1 MKNKIM
7 LVFFLLL
14 SNGVYAENFC
24 FSIYKSNR
32 VLMVS
37 AVRDYLFYYP
47 INKKINL
54 EIKNREIFD
63 DGGESGK
70 VTFSESYYEMIDGK
84 KKGVYTFITQS
95 GKIESASYLNFSSK
109 KEIDFQRIFG
119 SNYKDPN
126 IVNNCY

>member
-1 MKNKIM
+1 MKNKII

-14 SNGVYAENFC
+14 SNSVYGEKFC
-24 FSIYKSNR
+24 FSIYNSPR

-37 AVRDYLFYYP
+37 ADRDYLFYYP

-63 DGGESGK
+63 DGGESRK
-70 VTFSESYYEMIDGK
+70 ITFSESYYEMIDGK
-84 KKGVYTFITQS
+84 KTGVYTFITQS
-95 GKIESASYLNFSSK
+95 GKIESANYFNFSSK

-119 SNYKDPN
+119 SDYKDPN

>member
-1 MKNKIM
+1 
-7 LVFFLLL
+7 
-14 SNGVYAENFC
+14 
-24 FSIYKSNR
+24 
-32 VLMVS
+32 MVS
-37 AVRDYLFYYP
+37 ADRDYLFYYP

-70 VTFSESYYEMIDGK
+70 VTFSESYYEMIDEK

>member
-14 SNGVYAENFC
+14 SNDVYAENFC

-37 AVRDYLFYYP
+37 ADRDYLFYYP

-54 EIKNREIFD
+54 EIK
-63 DGGESGK
+63 
-70 VTFSESYYEMIDGK
+70 K